1 MKVIELKQAP
11 QAELVADTDE
21 FRKFAARV
29 GIEVTRPMRPIGND
43 QPQGLV
49 VRVPATGEVI
59 YVQFDDWLISW
70 SRHEFTTMD
79 NVSFRRRFNV
89 WDAD

>member
-1 MKVIELKQAP
+1 MKVVELKQAP

-29 GIEVTRPMRPIGND
+29 GVEVLRPDRD
-43 QPQGLV
+43 EVQGLV

-59 YVQFDDWLISW
+59 YVQFDDWLVSW
-70 SRHEFTTMD
+70 SRHELTVMD